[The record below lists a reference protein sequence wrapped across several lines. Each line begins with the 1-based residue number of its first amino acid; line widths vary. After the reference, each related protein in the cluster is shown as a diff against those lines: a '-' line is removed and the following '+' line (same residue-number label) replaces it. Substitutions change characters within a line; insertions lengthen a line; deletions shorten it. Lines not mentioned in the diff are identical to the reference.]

1 MKIYQSMKLIPSSSK
16 RSRGTAQFFILFAM
30 AFSLSTVLSAQI
42 QNTSDVYASTNRP
55 RALVVMGDRYHSPV
69 HVRDGLMRPLALEN
83 IPVVYLEN
91 HEALTAEAL
100 KNFELLI
107 FLKDGNIWP
116 NGYENGSQVKW
127 MTDAQQQ
134 AIYDF
139 VNNGGG
145 FLALHNSHGLYPP
158 DGPYYEVFGGD
169 YGGHPAPEEFMVR
182 VEDKNHPITAGVED
196 FRVFDEQHMSKYYG
210 EPDQLLLRNISDAN
224 KSAPAGWW
232 REIGKGRFVYLAPG
246 HTPEAIGHPMM
257 VKLLRNSVRWLTRQ
271 TEEK

>member
-16 RSRGTAQFFILFAM
+16 RSRGNTQFFILFTI

-116 NGYENGSQVKW
+116 NGYGNGSQVKW

-134 AIYDF
+134 AFMISSTTEADSWHYITPMVFIHLMAPTMRSLEETLEDTRPQRSLWF
-139 VNNGGG
+139 EWKIKTIQLQ
-145 FLALHNSHGLYPP
+145 LAWKTLGCTTSS
-158 DGPYYEVFGGD
+158 
-169 YGGHPAPEEFMVR
+169 
-182 VEDKNHPITAGVED
+182 T
-196 FRVFDEQHMSKYYG
+196 
-210 EPDQLLLRNISDAN
+210 
-224 KSAPAGWW
+224 
-232 REIGKGRFVYLAPG
+232 
-246 HTPEAIGHPMM
+246 
-257 VKLLRNSVRWLTRQ
+257 
-271 TEEK
+271 